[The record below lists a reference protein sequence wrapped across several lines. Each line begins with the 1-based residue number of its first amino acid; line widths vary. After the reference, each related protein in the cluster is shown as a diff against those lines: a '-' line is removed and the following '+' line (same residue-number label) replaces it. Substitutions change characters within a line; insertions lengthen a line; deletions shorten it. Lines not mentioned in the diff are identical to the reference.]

1 MSKKQ
6 TAVEF
11 FMEELLKLELGK
23 KLSTIDYINKRYA
36 IKKQALQLEREQ
48 IEEAYIDGMEFIPVD
63 PNKYKLDAEHYY
75 TQTYGEC
82 TNKS

>member
-1 MSKKQ
+1 MSNKQ

-11 FMEELLKLELGK
+11 FMEELLKLEVGK

-36 IKKQALQLEREQ
+36 INKQALQMEREQ
-48 IEEAYIDGMEFIPVD
+48 IEEAFRDGWDNNADNLNTPEST
-63 PNKYKLDAEHYY
+63 YY

-82 TNKS
+82 TQQ